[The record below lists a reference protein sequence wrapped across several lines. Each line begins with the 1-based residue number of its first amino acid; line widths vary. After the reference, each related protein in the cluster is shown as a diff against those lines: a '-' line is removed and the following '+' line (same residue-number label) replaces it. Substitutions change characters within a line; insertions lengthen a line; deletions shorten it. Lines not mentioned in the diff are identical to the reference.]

1 MQFLNVKISIRG
13 CELQKKKTQE
23 NPENKKKKDKP
34 LLPTHS
40 QIQGLSQISWRMN
53 SI

>member
-23 NPENKKKKDKP
+23 NPENKKKKRQAPPPYTLTNPRFVTDK
-34 LLPTHS
+34 LEDE
-40 QIQGLSQISWRMN
+40 
-53 SI
+53 